1 MKTITTK
8 LTELEYKTL
17 NELGENLKKQKM
29 FLKFTHDEQ
38 DKLSNQDK
46 KNLKDFSIT
55 TWVREGMET
64 TTIVQTPE
72 EREAYRKD
80 TFTNGYIAGLESS
93 LDLFRKYLQEK
104 YDCEYDFVAFNEIL
118 MNSNKEYKK

>member
-29 FLKFTHDEQ
+29 LLKFTHDEQ

-55 TWVREGMET
+55 TWVRVGMET
-64 TTIVQTPE
+64 ITIVQTPE
-72 EREAYRKD
+72 EREA
-80 TFTNGYIAGLESS
+80 
-93 LDLFRKYLQEK
+93 
-104 YDCEYDFVAFNEIL
+104 
-118 MNSNKEYKK
+118 